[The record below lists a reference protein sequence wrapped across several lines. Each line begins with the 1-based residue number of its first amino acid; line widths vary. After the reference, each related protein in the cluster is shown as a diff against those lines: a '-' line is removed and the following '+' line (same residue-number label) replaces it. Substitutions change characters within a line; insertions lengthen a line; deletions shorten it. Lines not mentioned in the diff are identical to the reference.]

1 MLFGFAFFPVLFC
14 VSVAL
19 EVNNIL
25 FVFWL
30 CRLLYSTVSVYSRR
44 ICIFAVYIFF
54 VCGRISFSTPSILLY
69 TRFSETVNVTVRI
82 KWFFSV
88 VLHGFIKP
96 SLHLFRVVCFA
107 QFVVAPLELYLTIK
121 ANIIY
126 GKREEKVKE
135 PADPYFTASLVGI

>member
-1 MLFGFAFFPVLFC
+1 M
-14 VSVAL
+14 SVAL

-30 CRLLYSTVSVYSRR
+30 CRLLYSTVCLYIADEFAYSRLT
-44 ICIFAVYIFF
+44 IFF
-54 VCGRISFSTPSILLY
+54 LCGRISFSTPSILLY

-121 ANIIY
+121 ANIIH